1 MTVRAGPQ
9 IECRGNGRNS
19 ELAMTPREAARMLHR
34 RLDYVYTLIWAGL
47 IPAEKKDGRWFIT
60 ASVIKSLAERRR
72 P

>member
-9 IECRGNGRNS
+9 IEYRGKGRDS
-19 ELAMTPREAARMLHR
+19 DLAVSPREAARILQR

-47 IPAEKKDGRWFIT
+47 MPAEKKDGRWFIA
-60 ASVIKSLAERRR
+60 ASVVKSLAERGR